1 MPVTLQNS
9 NLNEQ
14 QMLMLRL
21 LTNRLPERDFAQVRR
36 FIVKPMAK
44 QIDSAVDKWE
54 QDNNVTEETYEKL
67 SREHFRSKPSK

>member
-21 LTNRLPERDFAQVRR
+21 LTNPLSERDFAQVRR
-36 FIVKPMAK
+36 FIVKLLAK

-67 SREHFRSKPSK
+67 SREHFRSKPF